1 MEINIDSKRNNPLL
15 NRTEVHFTVV
25 HKDGKT
31 PNREL
36 VRTELADK
44 LNTKKENIIVNFINP
59 SFGQSE
65 STGYAKIYSSKDK
78 MENLERKYMLN
89 RNNLGKPKKEKPKEE
104 QKTEEK
110 KPEQEKTEDKETKK
124 EEQQEQK
131 SEKKE
136 DTIEK
141 DKKPEEKPKEKKQE
155 IPNDETKKTEEKS
168 KDQKSEEN
176 KKKE

>member
-44 LNTKKENIIVNFINP
+44 LNPKKENIIVNFINP

-110 KPEQEKTEDKETKK
+110 KPEQEKTE
-124 EEQQEQK
+124 EQHEQK
-131 SEKKE
+131 SERKE
-136 DTIEK
+136 EAIEK
-141 DKKPEEKPKEKKQE
+141 DKKPEEKPTEKKQE
-155 IPNDETKKTEEKS
+155 TPNDETKKSEEKS
-168 KDQKSEEN
+168 TDQKSDET